1 MLSDVHTESSITPD
15 LVRAQLRRLE
25 QSALFSHGRRS
36 PKFLNHVVSKTIQG
50 CENELKERNIGVEAF
65 GRAPDYDLNSDP
77 IVRVTA
83 GEVRKRLAQY
93 YYDPSHRVEL
103 RIELHPGS
111 YVPEFQFDSGGAETH
126 PPMAV
131 ELGALGEEAVSR
143 AMLVPHA
150 PATPS
155 AKRRSLLL
163 TAGVILVIVIT
174 TGTTALLR
182 RSSPLEQFW
191 QPIVAGSAPI
201 MISVGSVVVLNPPSL
216 LSDPSPS
223 SVGLHA
229 LFTDPV
235 ALSDAIAIG
244 NLQQVLYRFT
254 KPSSLQSSTTTSYS
268 DLQKGSAILISAF
281 NNPWTMR
288 LTDSL
293 RFRFVRASVDVYE
306 IVDRTD
312 PAHKHWAINTRL
324 PFKEIDHDYGLV
336 ARVHDPTTGQIVL
349 VAAGIGE
356 NGTVAASELLADP
369 RYYVEL
375 KRQGLLP
382 RPDQNWES
390 VIETKMIDGKLG
402 PPHILDSY
410 LW

>member
-1 MLSDVHTESSITPD
+1 MFDQAHSEPTITPD
-15 LVRAQLRRLE
+15 LVKAQLRSLE
-25 QSALFSHGRRS
+25 QSTLFRHSNRVLR
-36 PKFLNHVVSKTIQG
+36 FLDYVVSKTIDG
-50 CENELKERNIGVEAF
+50 CEGELKERTIGVEAF
-65 GRAPDYDLNSDP
+65 GRAPQYDLNSDP

-83 GEVRKRLAQY
+83 GEVRKRLAQH
-93 YYDPSHRVEL
+93 YYDPSHRDEL
-103 RIELHPGS
+103 HIEIHPGS
-111 YVPEFQFDSGGAETH
+111 YVPEFRFHSGGAETQ

-131 ELGALGEEAVSR
+131 ELDPLGGEAASKEIV
-143 AMLVPHA
+143 VPHA
-150 PATPS
+150 PSTPF

-163 TAGVILVIVIT
+163 TAGAIVVIVMT
-174 TGTTALLR
+174 TGTTAFLR

-191 QPIVAGSAPI
+191 QPIVAGPAPVV
-201 MISVGSVVVLNPPSL
+201 ISVGSVVVLNPPSS
-216 LSDPSPS
+216 LSAPSPS

-235 ALSDAIAIG
+235 ALSDAIAIA

-254 KPSSLQSSTTTSYS
+254 KPSGIQSSTTTSYS
-268 DLQKGSAILISAF
+268 DLQKGPAILISGF

-293 RFRFVRASVDVYE
+293 RFRFVKRSVDVYE
-306 IVDRTD
+306 IEDRTD
-312 PAHKHWAINTRL
+312 PTHKHWAINTRL
-324 PFKEIDHDYGLV
+324 PFKEIDHDYGVV
-336 ARVHDPTTGQIVL
+336 ARVHDPTTGQMIL

-356 NGTVAASELLADP
+356 NGTIAASELLSDP
-369 RYYVEL
+369 RCFTDL

-382 RPDQNWES
+382 KPDQNWEA

-410 LW
+410 IW